1 MTWLSE
7 RSGMASIGVVK
18 SAQYPQPP
26 SNAKNAMT
34 RNRFRSDSPISQL
47 IMRRLQARGSW
58 LEADF
63 ADAFPARA
71 VHEGPSKP
79 LLDYSRNRLD
89 GPAGKGR
96 GLEMEHELGAAVD
109 HVAIIVNVQRT
120 GGVREQAHVVAR
132 ELHVQDYHVG
142 ASGDDEW
149 RRLCADLPVLGN
161 VDAGEIHDVLA
172 DFVRRT
178 DR

>member
-1 MTWLSE
+1 MLSSKITLIIEKPNADDERTTRTPGSPWRLTVSGYVTWSSTSCGERPDQSVKTMTWLSE

-34 RNRFRSDSPISQL
+34 RNQFRSDSPISQL
-47 IMRRLQARGSW
+47 IMRRLRAPGSW

-79 LLDYSRNRLD
+79 
-89 GPAGKGR
+89 KG
-96 GLEMEHELGAAVD
+96 
-109 HVAIIVNVQRT
+109 
-120 GGVREQAHVVAR
+120 
-132 ELHVQDYHVG
+132 
-142 ASGDDEW
+142 S
-149 RRLCADLPVLGN
+149 LCA
-161 VDAGEIHDVLA
+161 IT
-172 DFVRRT
+172 R
-178 DR
+178 